1 MLERLRQLRRRFYVS
16 RGIDPDPVIVS
27 FWSGP
32 PELCRRM
39 QAEVE
44 SLLPQYRHIVVA
56 LEPPGIPCALV
67 ANRDN
72 PLPELRARLRSKR
85 IGMAAVLF
93 DGDPAHDPLRRAAFL
108 LAPTR
113 ILAYNR
119 DLERLHLRI
128 SDPLTT
134 ALFLAGVPLDRA
146 RLRPSWWPF
155 AHPKT
160 EHDWQVMRFR
170 GRPDSPTRIPV
181 GILTPYLPWP
191 LSHGGAV
198 RLYNL
203 LKEASLDADYDLYA
217 FIEPGEQPDL
227 KPLLEFCRSITLVN
241 KPAYREPRWTSLLP
255 PDVAEYRSVVM
266 LGQLARDFFP
276 QRVTQVEYT
285 QLAQY
290 PADVLTE
297 HDITFDLYRQR
308 LRKEPR
314 LSRLWDYYRWKRFE
328 KKALKSFSNVVVM
341 SEKDAALAGRP
352 VTVIPNGV
360 DLARFA
366 PTPEPAARRLL
377 FIGSF
382 RHFPNVQAFE
392 WFWRNVFPKIEN
404 AELTVVA
411 GPHPERYA
419 PLPAHPRLTLHAFVA
434 DVAPLYREANVVVI
448 PTQVS
453 AGTNLK
459 ALEAMAA
466 GRAIVSTPSGVA
478 GLGLTDGVDVRIA
491 GTPEEFAAAVESL
504 LADPAKRAWL
514 AVRARRLAEERYG
527 WPAIARKQVELWWSL
542 RPGVGLQIRPIEPG
556 DHGQIASYAHWP
568 PADYPPGS
576 TWVAAREDRVFGFLA
591 ARTIAQEEHELLY
604 VAAHPDWRRHGVA
617 LRLLRHALEAL
628 PGRWHLEVRESNTAA
643 RELYARAGF
652 RESGRRRG
660 YYENP
665 AEDAILLL
673 FSHDVK

>member
-1 MLERLRQLRRRFYVS
+1 LLDHLRQLRRRLYVS

-39 QAEVE
+39 QAEIE

-67 ANRDN
+67 VNQAN

-93 DGDPAHDPLRRAAFL
+93 DGSPAHDPLRRAAFL

-113 ILAYNR
+113 ILAYNPA
-119 DLERLHLRI
+119 LERLHLRL
-128 SDPLTT
+128 SDPITS

-146 RLRPSWWPF
+146 RLRPAWWPF
-155 AHPKT
+155 PHRKT
-160 EHDWQVMRFR
+160 KHDPRVDRFQ
-170 GRPDSPTRIPV
+170 GRPASPTRLPV
-181 GILTPYLPWP
+181 AILTPYLPWP

-198 RLYNL
+198 RLYHL
-203 LKEASLDADYDLYA
+203 LKEASVDADFDLYA
-217 FIEPGEQPDL
+217 FTEPDEQPEI
-227 KPLLEFCRSITLVN
+227 KPLLEFCSSITLIN
-241 KPAYREPRWTSLLP
+241 KPIYLEPKWTTLLP
-255 PDVAEYRSVVM
+255 PDVAEYRSPVM
-266 LGQLARDFFP
+266 LAALARDASP
-276 QRVTQVEYT
+276 QRIRQVEYT
-285 QLAQY
+285 QLAEY

-297 HDITFDLYRQR
+297 HDITFDLYAQR
-308 LRKEPR
+308 LQNEPNLAR
-314 LSRLWDYYRWKRFE
+314 RWDLFRWKRFE
-328 KKALKSFSNVVVM
+328 KKALKRFPRVVVM

-360 DLARFA
+360 DLARFTPA
-366 PTPEPAARRLL
+366 PEPAARRLL

-404 AELTVVA
+404 AEFIVVA

-419 PLPAHPRLTLHAFVA
+419 ALPAHPRLTLHAFVA

-478 GLGLTDGVDVRIA
+478 GLGLTDGQDVCIA
-491 GTPEEFAAAVESL
+491 SSPGEFALAVESL
-504 LADPAKRAWL
+504 LADPAKRTQL
-514 AVRARRLAEERYG
+514 AARARRLAEERYG
-527 WPAIARKQVELWWSL
+527 WPAIARKQVELWREL
-542 RPGVGLQIRPIEPG
+542 RPGVGLSIRFIQPD
-556 DHGQIASYAHWP
+556 DHPHIPYANWP
-568 PADYPPGS
+568 PGEYPPGT
-576 TWVAAREDRVFGFLA
+576 TWVALLDRKPLGFLA
-591 ARTIAQEEHELLY
+591 ARTISQQEHELLY
-604 VAAHPDWRRHGVA
+604 LAVHPEWRRHGIA
-617 LRLLRHALEAL
+617 FRLLRHALEAL

-643 RELYARAGF
+643 RALYARAGF

-673 FSHDVK
+673 FSRDVK